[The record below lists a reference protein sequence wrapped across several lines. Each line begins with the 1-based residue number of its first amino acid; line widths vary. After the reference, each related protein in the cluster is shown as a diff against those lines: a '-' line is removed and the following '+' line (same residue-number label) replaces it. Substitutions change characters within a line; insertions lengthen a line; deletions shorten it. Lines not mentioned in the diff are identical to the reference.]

1 MPNIDD
7 LYAVLQVHDS
17 AEPEVIEVAYRR
29 LARKYHPDVN
39 ASPDATE
46 IMQRLNDA
54 YAVLSDPQKRSTYDH
69 QRRARRQAEPK
80 RQGPTERQQRAR
92 QAQTERSE
100 PTGQWQNANGR
111 AQREQHGQ
119 RRGPHGRH
127 ERPSGPRK
135 PSRTS
140 TRFAIFFFVALAAL
154 LASDPLQRML
164 DETWSWTT
172 QSSFEE
178 PSVERRV
185 VLNESSTRRQQMPRR
200 TPSQP
205 EATRQSSR
213 SQQPERP
220 AASSTPLSGGID
232 YLSPPL
238 HRETRRPS
246 GDLDRRS
253 SSRPSSHQTSTAY
266 FTRGSHQ
273 DDVLRIEGTPDEIQ
287 RYPVLGHEVWRY
299 GRSRVNI
306 STRSQQVIEWSNS
319 GRRLNVRLEPGTNIT
334 NAAYFTRGSHQ
345 DDVLRIEGTPDEI
358 QRYPVLGHEVW
369 RYGRSRVNIST
380 RSRQVIEW
388 SNSGRN
394 LNVRLEPGANITNA
408 AYFTRGS
415 HQDDVLRIEGTPDE
429 IQRYPALGH
438 EVWRYGRSRVNISTR
453 SRQVIEWSNS
463 GRNLDVQLNPSA
475 GK

>member
-39 ASPDATE
+39 TSPDATE
-46 IMQRLNDA
+46 MMQRLNDA
-54 YAVLSDPQKRSTYDH
+54 YAVLSNPQKRSAYDH
-69 QRRARRQAEPK
+69 QRRARRRAEPK
-80 RQGPTERQQRAR
+80 RQGPTARQQRAR
-92 QAQTERSE
+92 QARTERSE

-119 RRGPHGRH
+119 RQGPHGRH

-140 TRFAIFFFVALAAL
+140 TWFAIFFFTALAAI
-154 LASDPLQRML
+154 LAFDPLQRML
-164 DETWSWTT
+164 DETWSSTT
-172 QSSFEE
+172 RSSFEE
-178 PSVERRV
+178 PPVGRRAV
-185 VLNESSTRRQQMPRR
+185 PNESSTRQQQMPRG

-238 HRETRRPS
+238 RRETRRSS
-246 GDLDRRS
+246 GDLDRRN
-253 SSRPSSHQTSTAY
+253 SSRPPSHQTS
-266 FTRGSHQ
+266 
-273 DDVLRIEGTPDEIQ
+273 
-287 RYPVLGHEVWRY
+287 
-299 GRSRVNI
+299 
-306 STRSQQVIEWSNS
+306 
-319 GRRLNVRLEPGTNIT
+319 
-334 NAAYFTRGSHQ
+334 AAYFTRGSHQ

-358 QRYPVLGHEVW
+358 RRYPALGHEVW
-369 RYGRSRVNIST
+369 RYGRSSVNIST

-394 LNVRLEPGANITNA
+394 LNV
-408 AYFTRGS
+408 
-415 HQDDVLRIEGTPDE
+415 
-429 IQRYPALGH
+429 
-438 EVWRYGRSRVNISTR
+438 
-453 SRQVIEWSNS
+453 
-463 GRNLDVQLNPSA
+463 QLNPSA